1 MGKKGKGG
9 RWKGKRWQ
17 RRKRANWEKGNREG
31 GGGEKDLKGG
41 RGNKRMKVREK
52 TLRNEA

>member
-17 RRKRANWEKGNREG
+17 RRKRAIEG